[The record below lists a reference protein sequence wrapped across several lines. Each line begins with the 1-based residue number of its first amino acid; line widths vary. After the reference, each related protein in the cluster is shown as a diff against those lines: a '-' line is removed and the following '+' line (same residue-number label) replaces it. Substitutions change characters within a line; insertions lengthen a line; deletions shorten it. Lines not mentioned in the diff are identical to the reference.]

1 VSAIVA
7 RRLLKETITL
17 ALVAVTAFVIA
28 YLAYASQREHGIKPS
43 FYQSMY
49 EPAIRMACGQ
59 PFGVDSSKQLTDE
72 MRRFLNVEQQTL
84 ACEAVPPPVEL
95 KRNTPERAWYYLF
108 LTTATIWKVT
118 GISWPALEG
127 LAAALLALAAVM
139 VFALFRLLMPSSIA
153 ATLSIVSILP
163 ALFYLP
169 YLRDLSKAPFV
180 LAGLFA
186 AVWLV
191 VRTPARS
198 TLFLTMAMLGLWIG
212 VGYGFRPDVLIVLP
226 LLVVTI
232 LFFRPTPLKQG
243 WWDGVVATSLLMATF
258 IVATSPIL
266 LAFANA
272 GMPSCHWH
280 FGLLGFSDMHSARLG
295 VAPADYSWLSHYS
308 DELVWLS
315 VESYGKR
322 AYSLA
327 NVGFC
332 WHPGAFDPVSRAL
345 YLETFRT
352 FPADFMDR
360 GLAAAKGV
368 IGYGFSGHPW
378 STHVPA
384 LEAFLGNYRHVFA
397 WAAVAG
403 WIGLVF
409 VTMAN
414 TVRMGL
420 FAVLSLA
427 YLVSYPAFQFDQRHY
442 YHLAFL
448 SWLPLGTFL
457 GALVHV
463 ASSALRNGSI
473 REGLAAIKVPT
484 PVAWFRAAA
493 IMSGVCLAMGLA
505 YWLARNEQST
515 AMRELFGKYQKAG
528 EDGTVVLSKRVQGE
542 NVILTIAA
550 PDLSKASGDGW
561 LNSGMLRIDIGGA
574 NCTIATKRIS
584 IKSEGRDPN
593 LVLEKELTIRLDP
606 ARNAATVF
614 YPAYFRLER
623 FETLS
628 LVLPEQDIGCLKRV
642 TWLRSGELPALWVQ
656 ATLYAVP

>member
-1 VSAIVA
+1 MIV
-7 RRLLKETITL
+7 L
-17 ALVAVTAFVIA
+17 ALVAITVFVIA
-28 YLAYASQREHGIKPS
+28 LMAYALQREQGIKPS
-43 FYQSMY
+43 FYQSTY

-59 PFGVDSSKQLTDE
+59 PFGIDSSKQLTDQ

-84 ACEAVPPPVEL
+84 ACEEVPPPIEL
-95 KRNTPERAWYYLF
+95 KRNPAERAWYYLF
-108 LTTATIWKVT
+108 LTAATIWKVT
-118 GISWPALEG
+118 GISWPVLEG

-139 VFALFRLLMPSSIA
+139 VFAMFRLLMPSLIA
-153 ATLSIVSILP
+153 AALSIVSIVP

-191 VRTPARS
+191 VRTPTRS
-198 TLFLTMAMLGLWIG
+198 TLFLAMAILGLWIG

-226 LLVVTI
+226 LLAVTI

-243 WWDGVVATSLLMATF
+243 WWVGVVATSLLVATF
-258 IVATSPIL
+258 IIATSPIL

-280 FGLLGFSDMHSARLG
+280 FGLLGLSDLHSARLG
-295 VAPADYSWLSHYS
+295 MAPTDYSWLSHYM

-315 VESYGKR
+315 VESYGR
-322 AYSLA
+322 RVYSLA

-332 WHPGAFDPVSRAL
+332 YAPGEFDRVSRAL
-345 YLETFRT
+345 YLETFQT

-360 GLAAAKGV
+360 GLAAGKGV
-368 IGYGFSGHPW
+368 IAYGFSGQPW
-378 STHVPA
+378 STRFPT
-384 LEAFLGNYRHVFA
+384 LAFLGSYSNVFE

-414 TVRMGL
+414 SVRLGL
-420 FAVLSLA
+420 FAVLFLA

-448 SWLPLGTFL
+448 SWLPIGVLL
-457 GALVHV
+457 GAVLHG
-463 ASSALRNGSI
+463 ASSAFRQGGI
-473 REGLAAIKVPT
+473 PDGMAAIRVPK
-484 PVAWFRAAA
+484 PAAWLRATA
-493 IMSGVCLAMGLA
+493 IMLGICLVMGLA

-515 AMRELFGKYQKAG
+515 AVRELFRKYQKAG
-528 EDGTVVLSKRVQGE
+528 EDETVVLSKRIQGE
-542 NVILTIAA
+542 NLILTIAE
-550 PDLSKASGDGW
+550 PYSGNPSGNES
-561 LNSGMLRIDIGGA
+561 NSGMLRIDIGGA
-574 NCTIATKRIS
+574 NCTISTKRIF
-584 IKSEGRDPN
+584 IRSEGRDPN

-606 ARNAATVF
+606 ARNSATVF
-614 YPAYFRLER
+614 YPAYFRRER
-623 FETLS
+623 YETLS
-628 LVLPEQDIGCLKRV
+628 LVLPEQEIGCLKRV
-642 TWLRSGELPALWVQ
+642 KWLRPGELPALWVQ
-656 ATLYAVP
+656 ATLYGAH